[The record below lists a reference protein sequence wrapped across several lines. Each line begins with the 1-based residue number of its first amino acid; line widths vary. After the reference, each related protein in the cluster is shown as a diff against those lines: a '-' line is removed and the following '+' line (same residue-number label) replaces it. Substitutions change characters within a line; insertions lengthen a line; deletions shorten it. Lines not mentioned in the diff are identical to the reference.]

1 MSTIEYLEFLYFK
14 IIENCHINC
23 ISSVADTAYVDV
35 ATEIVSQEV
44 PGAYPLNSVQREAVD
59 TAVKQ
64 PFTVI
69 QGPPGTGK
77 TALVARL
84 TYIFSVI
91 NDSFAP
97 ADNLKGIRQVMV
109 CGPSNKSVDVIT
121 GKVSFS
127 HLFILLC
134 ERLLTVGWCHY

>member
-1 MSTIEYLEFLYFK
+1 M
-14 IIENCHINC
+14 N
-23 ISSVADTAYVDV
+23 V
-35 ATEIVSQEV
+35 ATGIASQEV
-44 PGAYPLNSVQREAVD
+44 HGAYPLNSAQREAVE

-84 TYIFSVI
+84 TYVFSIV
-91 NDSFAP
+91 NDTFTT
-97 ADNLKGIRQVMV
+97 ADNSKNIRQVMV

-121 GKVSFS
+121 GMIPF
-127 HLFILLC
+127 LTILSCFLLVKYYLLL
-134 ERLLTVGWCHY
+134 RLTLGMVHTRQDFLGLYC